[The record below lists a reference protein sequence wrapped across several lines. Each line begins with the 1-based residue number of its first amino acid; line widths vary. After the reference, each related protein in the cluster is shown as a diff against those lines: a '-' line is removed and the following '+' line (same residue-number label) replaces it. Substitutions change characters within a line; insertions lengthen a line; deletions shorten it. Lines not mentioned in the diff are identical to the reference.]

1 MGIVSPSDSLGIAN
15 NIALPAKYI
24 NYKLVISKPSYATYQ
39 QTFTK
44 TQLKQ
49 YYISKQRTTD
59 RRPFQFI
66 QYTAERL
73 VAYYPLNGDVLD
85 HSGNNNNGTAY
96 GTLTPTADHNGNA
109 AAAYYFNGM
118 NSYIEVP
125 DAPSLNPASA
135 ITMSAWYNPVSF
147 VGSGNEPIIDKPY
160 TSITPPYY
168 QYHLGVCGND
178 YTNNHSTFGINLSL
192 NNNYVGTG
200 TPAFFIKR
208 AHGITSLVRM
218 MVPI

>member
-49 YYISKQRTTD
+49 YYISSNKGPLIVVLSSLSNTLLNG
-59 RRPFQFI
+59 
-66 QYTAERL
+66 L

-96 GTLTPTADHNGNA
+96 GRSLQLQTIMATLLQPITL
-109 AAAYYFNGM
+109 M
-118 NSYIEVP
+118 
-125 DAPSLNPASA
+125 AS
-135 ITMSAWYNPVSF
+135 IVTLRCRMLLHSILHQLLPCLH
-147 VGSGNEPIIDKPY
+147 GTSG
-160 TSITPPYY
+160 
-168 QYHLGVCGND
+168 
-178 YTNNHSTFGINLSL
+178 
-192 NNNYVGTG
+192 
-200 TPAFFIKR
+200 FIWQWQ
-208 AHGITSLVRM
+208 
-218 MVPI
+218 